1 MKEMEVLKDLLT
13 ILKTAVDENA
23 TDIMLVAGIPASYK
37 KKAII
42 EHMDDEVLKPDD
54 TKIMMDELYT
64 LAKRKNLIE
73 KFRESGDDDFSFA
86 VPGLSRFRVNT
97 YMQRGSESA
106 VIRAINFGIPS
117 AADMSIPDE
126 VIKLANLNNGMVLI
140 TGPAA
145 NGKSTTL
152 ACIID
157 EINRNREC
165 HIITLEDPIE
175 YIHKHDKSIVSQ
187 REIPLDSESYHKALM
202 AALRQS
208 PDVILLGEMRDYESM
223 RTAIMASETG
233 HYLLSTLHT
242 VSASNTISRIIDAFP
257 VEQQAQIRIQLSMVL
272 KAVVCQ
278 QLIRGVDGHIYPVFE
293 IMKMNS
299 AIRNLVRESKMHQLD
314 MVISTSANEG
324 MQLMDNSIFNLYQ
337 QGKIDEETAIQ
348 HANNKEML
356 MKKIKPAIKM

>member
-1 MKEMEVLKDLLT
+1 MKALKDLLT
-13 ILKTAVDENA
+13 ILKTAVDDSA
-23 TDIMLVAGIPASYK
+23 TDIMVVAGIPAAYK
-37 KKAII
+37 KNGVII
-42 EHMDDEVLKPDD
+42 HIDDEVLMPDD
-54 TKIMMDELYT
+54 TKSIIDELYI
-64 LAKRKNLIE
+64 LAKRKELIK
-73 KFRESGDDDFSFA
+73 KFIESGDDDFSFA

-97 YMQRGSESA
+97 YLQRGSESA
-106 VIRAINFGIPS
+106 VIRAIKFGIPT
-117 AADMSIPDE
+117 AEEMSIPDE
-126 VIKLANLNNGMVLI
+126 VIKLADLNNGMVLI

-157 EINRNREC
+157 RINKTRQA

-187 REIPLDSESYHKALM
+187 REIPLDTKSYHTALR

-242 VSASNTISRIIDAFP
+242 VSASNTINRIIDAFP
-257 VEQQAQIRIQLSMVL
+257 VEQQAQIKIQLSMVL
-272 KAVVCQ
+272 RAVVCQ
-278 QLIRGVDGHIYPVFE
+278 QLIRGVDGSVYPVFE
-293 IMKMNS
+293 IMKMNN
-299 AIRNLVRESKMHQLD
+299 AVRNLIRESKLHQLD

-324 MQLMDNSIFNLYQ
+324 MILMDNSIYNLYT
-337 QGKIDEETAIQ
+337 QGKITEEAAIQ
-348 HANNKEML
+348 HANNKEMII
-356 MKKIKPAIKM
+356 KKIKPGFKI

>member
-1 MKEMEVLKDLLT
+1 MKVLKDLLT
-13 ILKTAVDENA
+13 ILKTAIDDNA
-23 TDIMLVAGIPASYK
+23 TDIMIVAGIPASYK
-37 KKAII
+37 KKGII
-42 EHMDDEVLKPDD
+42 VRIDEEVLMPND
-54 TKIMMDELYT
+54 TKTLIDELYV
-64 LAKRKNLIE
+64 LAKRKDLIDR
-73 KFRESGDDDFSFA
+73 FLDLGDDDFSFA
-86 VPGLSRFRVNT
+86 LPGLSRFRVNT
-97 YMQRGSESA
+97 YLQRGSESA
-106 VIRAINFGIPS
+106 VIRAIKFGIPD
-117 AADMSIPDE
+117 AAEMAIPNE
-126 VIKLANLNNGMVLI
+126 VIKLADLNNGMVLI

-157 EINRNREC
+157 RINKTRQA

-187 REIPLDSESYHKALM
+187 REIPLDTKSYNTALR

-208 PDVILLGEMRDYESM
+208 PDVILLGEMRDYDSM

-257 VEQQAQIRIQLSMVL
+257 VEQQDQIKIQLSMVL
-272 KAVVCQ
+272 RAVVCQ
-278 QLIRGVDGHIYPVFE
+278 QLIRGLDGVVYPVFE

-299 AIRNLVRESKMHQLD
+299 AIRNLIRESKLHQLD

-324 MQLMDNSIFNLYQ
+324 MILMDNSIFNLYLQ
-337 QGKIDEETAIQ
+337 KKIDEETAIQ
-348 HANNKEML
+348 YANNKEML
-356 MKKIKPAIKM
+356 IKKIRPGIKM

>member
-1 MKEMEVLKDLLT
+1 MKDLLT
-13 ILKTAVDENA
+13 ILKMAVEDNA

-37 KKAII
+37 KKAMIQNI
-42 EHMDDEVLKPDD
+42 DEEVLKPDD
-54 TKIMMDELYT
+54 TKAMIDELYI
-64 LAKRKNLIE
+64 LAKRHNMIDRFIE
-73 KFRESGDDDFSFA
+73 TGDDDFSFA

-106 VIRAINFGIPS
+106 VIRAIKFGIPS
-117 AADMSIPDE
+117 PEEMSIPAE
-126 VIKLANLNNGMVLI
+126 VIKLASLNNGMALI

-157 EINRNREC
+157 EINRTREC

-175 YIHKHDKSIVSQ
+175 YIHKHNKSIVSQ
-187 REIPLDSESYHKALM
+187 REIPLDSESYHKALR

-278 QLIRGVDGHIYPVFE
+278 QLIRGVDGTVYPVFE

-299 AIRNLVRESKMHQLD
+299 AIRNLVRESKLHQID

-324 MQLMDNSIFNLYQ
+324 MVLMDNSIFNLYS
-337 QGKIDEETAIQ
+337 QGKISEDTAIQ

-356 MKKIKPAIKM
+356 LKKIRPGGGIRM